1 MGGFVHFVLH
11 PELGQAARLPVY
23 ATTHSQMIMVA
34 CIPNVQCTYVC
45 VRTCVHSR
53 GRGKKTFV
61 NLSSLVPDVSS
72 PLSVHVHVSTL
83 VTLASFRV
91 IGPPIYMYVRLPE

>member
-1 MGGFVHFVLH
+1 MQRFFDRYCMCKNMRSF
-11 PELGQAARLPVY
+11 PW
-23 ATTHSQMIMVA
+23 
-34 CIPNVQCTYVC
+34 
-45 VRTCVHSR
+45 
-53 GRGKKTFV
+53 GKKTFV